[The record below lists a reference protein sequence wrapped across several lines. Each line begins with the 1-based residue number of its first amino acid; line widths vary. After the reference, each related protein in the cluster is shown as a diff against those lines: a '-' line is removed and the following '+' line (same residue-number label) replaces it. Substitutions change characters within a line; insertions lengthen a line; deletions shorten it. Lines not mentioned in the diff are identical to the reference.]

1 MRDYL
6 AERLAREE
14 TREGETGDWAELFTQ
29 VQEERAETR
38 LEEMAR
44 SQAEAADWLAQREN
58 PETGTGLENLEAL
71 AGRVS
76 DLVAEKLTGTAAQP
90 ETGTQNPAE
99 GRELA
104 NLISKSGEVKDLSRD
119 GNLWVAAETPDTGR
133 GSFSSL
139 GQADITALDRAVER
153 EARRY
158 DGAYRLY

>member
-58 PETGTGLENLEAL
+58 PETGTALDDLETL

-104 NLISKSGEVKDLSRD
+104 NLISKSGEVKDLSGD
-119 GNLWVAAETPDTGR
+119 GSLWVTAETPDTGR
-133 GSFSSL
+133 GTSPSL

>member
-38 LEEMAR
+38 LEETAQ
-44 SQAEAADWLAQREN
+44 SQTEAADWLTQWKS
-58 PETGTGLENLEAL
+58 PETGTALENLETL

-76 DLVAEKLTGTAAQP
+76 DLVAEKLTGTAAQL
-90 ETGTQNPAE
+90 ETETQKSAE
-99 GRELA
+99 GGELA
-104 NLISKSGEVKDLSRD
+104 NLLWGNRQA
-119 GNLWVAAETPDTGR
+119 GNLSEDGSLWVTAETPDTGR
-133 GSFSSL
+133 GTSPSL